1 MSVESK
7 AAGLKNA
14 AYGLAV
20 LVAIAGVIY
29 LVMKGRNVVKAAKDA
44 GGFLFGADSAP
55 ETVGTWLYDALN
67 SPPAANPDGKPAYWD
82 YSQAEKTKIRLIG
95 AREKTYGVD

>member
-1 MSVESK
+1 MSIESK

-20 LVAIAGVIY
+20 LVAVAAVIY

-44 GGFLFGADSAP
+44 GGFLFGADDAP

-67 SPPAANPDGKPAYWD
+67 TPAPRVDGRPDYWD
-82 YSQAEKTKIRLIG
+82 VTQAEKTKIALIS